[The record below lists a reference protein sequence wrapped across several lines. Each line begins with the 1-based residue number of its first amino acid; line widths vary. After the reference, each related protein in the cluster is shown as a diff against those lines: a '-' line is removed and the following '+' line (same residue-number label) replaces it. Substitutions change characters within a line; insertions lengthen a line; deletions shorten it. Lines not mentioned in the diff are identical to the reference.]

1 MSKQLKLTA
10 AFGIFFVLSTLIS
23 NKIFAQTTANGIFFQ
38 AVARD
43 NFSNPAKDRKIYIE
57 SSIIQYT
64 ATGTKVLIEQHEAT
78 TDETGVF
85 NISLGNGKR
94 SGGSAA
100 NLTNIDWAMGPYY
113 LSLKIA
119 ITPRAP
125 IPNWDYT
132 KEWIDL
138 GTTPFGTVPYALYAG
153 SAAGLN
159 DKLSIADT
167 TSMLAIYAKMIAVKT
182 IENTVNTKIGS
193 TDTAAMLAP
202 YKKMVN
208 EIIAS
213 NITSLT
219 ADAINT
225 ALNSKVNL
233 TDSTTRY
240 VTPRQLAANAFDPT
254 NINNSI
260 KLKANNSDVNN
271 SLIEKVSIA
280 DSTTR
285 YVTPMQLAAK
295 TFDIVPINA
304 SIATKVSLADST
316 IKYVTPTQL
325 AAKTFDLAPINTSI
339 ATKVSLADSTTLYV
353 TPTQLAAKTFDLAPI
368 NTSIATKVD
377 KVIGKGLSSN
387 DFTTAEKTKLAAI
400 SGNNTGD
407 QDLSGF
413 ATITALGL
421 KASTSDINTSLLN
434 KLNISDTSAMLS
446 DRIKRDTSF
455 LSNRINLKETELNKS
470 NDIAADALSESKYP
484 SVKAI
489 KTYIDG
495 ATSSGVVDADPT
507 TKGKIKLAGDLSGTS
522 DIPTIATGA
531 ITTNKI
537 SDAAIT
543 NIKIATGISASKVGL
558 GNLTNNAQIYSLN
571 GLTNQVQ
578 SFGVGSI
585 GTSPS
590 FSSTISTHTLHIP
603 MASSTSVTAGLIS
616 NTDWN
621 NFNNKLSSF
630 TETDPS
636 IPAWAKT
643 TAKPTYTFS
652 ELLSKPTTI
661 AGYGI
666 TDIPT
671 TLPASDVYAWAKAAT
686 KPSYA
691 YSEITGLPSLFS
703 GAYVDLTGKPTIPAA
718 QVNSDWNAVSGVSQI
733 LNKPTLFS
741 GAYADL
747 TGKPSLTSGTVT
759 SVAALT
765 LGSTGTD
772 ITSSVAN
779 ATTSPTI
786 TLNIP
791 TASITNRGLLSATD
805 WSTFNSKGDMTLAG
819 IQTVTGSKTFSN
831 TIIGSINGN
840 AATATK
846 LATPVTI
853 NGTSFDGSGNINIS
867 VNTTNALTFN
877 NIGSGDVSGNTF
889 NGSAIKTI
897 SYNSI
902 GAAPLAGS
910 TSITTLGTISS
921 GTWNGTTIAVANGGT
936 GATTHSS
943 NGVLI
948 GNGTS
953 AFTTVAP
960 STSGNVLTSNGTNWV
975 SSSAAATVR
984 EVANEFTA
992 TSAQTSFTLSQTP
1005 SVNSKVKMFVNGV
1018 RISNTAYSVSGTTL
1032 TYNPTNNGG
1041 YALSAADRIQFD
1053 YYY

>member
-1 MSKQLKLTA
+1 
-10 AFGIFFVLSTLIS
+10 
-23 NKIFAQTTANGIFFQ
+23 
-38 AVARD
+38 
-43 NFSNPAKDRKIYIE
+43 
-57 SSIIQYT
+57 
-64 ATGTKVLIEQHEAT
+64 
-78 TDETGVF
+78 
-85 NISLGNGKR
+85 
-94 SGGSAA
+94 
-100 NLTNIDWAMGPYY
+100 
-113 LSLKIA
+113 
-119 ITPRAP
+119 
-125 IPNWDYT
+125 
-132 KEWIDL
+132 
-138 GTTPFGTVPYALYAG
+138 
-153 SAAGLN
+153 
-159 DKLSIADT
+159 
-167 TSMLAIYAKMIAVKT
+167 
-182 IENTVNTKIGS
+182 
-193 TDTAAMLAP
+193 
-202 YKKMVN
+202 
-208 EIIAS
+208 
-213 NITSLT
+213 
-219 ADAINT
+219 
-225 ALNSKVNL
+225 
-233 TDSTTRY
+233 
-240 VTPRQLAANAFDPT
+240 
-254 NINNSI
+254 
-260 KLKANNSDVNN
+260 
-271 SLIEKVSIA
+271 
-280 DSTTR
+280 
-285 YVTPMQLAAK
+285 
-295 TFDIVPINA
+295 
-304 SIATKVSLADST
+304 
-316 IKYVTPTQL
+316 
-325 AAKTFDLAPINTSI
+325 
-339 ATKVSLADSTTLYV
+339 
-353 TPTQLAAKTFDLAPI
+353 
-368 NTSIATKVD
+368 
-377 KVIGKGLSSN
+377 
-387 DFTTAEKTKLAAI
+387 
-400 SGNNTGD
+400 
-407 QDLSGF
+407 
-413 ATITALGL
+413 
-421 KASTSDINTSLLN
+421 
-434 KLNISDTSAMLS
+434 MLS

-616 NTDWN
+616 NTDLN

-643 TAKPTYTFS
+643 TAKPTY
-652 ELLSKPTTI
+652 
-661 AGYGI
+661 
-666 TDIPT
+666 
-671 TLPASDVYAWAKAAT
+671 
-686 KPSYA
+686 A
-691 YSEITGLPSLFS
+691 YSEITGL
-703 GAYVDLTGKPTIPAA
+703 
-718 QVNSDWNAVSGVSQI
+718 
-733 LNKPTLFS
+733 
-741 GAYADL
+741 
-747 TGKPSLTSGTVT
+747 PSLTSGTVT